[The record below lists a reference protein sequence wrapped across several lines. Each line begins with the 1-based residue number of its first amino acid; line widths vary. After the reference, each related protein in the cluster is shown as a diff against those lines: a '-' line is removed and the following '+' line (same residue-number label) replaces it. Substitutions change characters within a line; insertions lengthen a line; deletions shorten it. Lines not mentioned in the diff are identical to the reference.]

1 MKAQRPYLLRALY
14 EWIVDSGEVPY
25 VLVDA
30 TVADVAVPA
39 EHVKDG
45 QIVLNIGPNAVRDLS
60 LGDEYVMCSGRF
72 DGRVFEI
79 CLPML
84 SIKAIYC
91 KDTAQ
96 GMVFPEETWPAS
108 AAPSTAPSLS
118 VSASTSSA
126 PTETAEETP
135 ANAHPPSAA
144 EAAGEESDGAL
155 SKPSG
160 PPNLRLV

>member
-1 MKAQRPYLLRALY
+1 MKPQRPYLLRALY
-14 EWIVDSGEVPY
+14 DWIVDSGEIPY

-30 TVADVAVPA
+30 TVSEVAVPA

-60 LGDEYVMCSGRF
+60 LGDDYVMCSGRF

-79 CLPML
+79 CLPMN
-84 SIKAIYC
+84 SIKAIYS

-96 GMVFPEETWPAS
+96 GMVFPEET
-108 AAPSTAPSLS
+108 L
-118 VSASTSSA
+118 SA
-126 PTETAEETP
+126 PGLPGSHEPAAHDSSVPDEAAAAEENKDNVPVVSQQVDVEGSDKP
-135 ANAHPPSAA
+135 A
-144 EAAGEESDGAL
+144 
-155 SKPSG
+155 G

>member
-1 MKAQRPYLLRALY
+1 MRPQRPYLLRALY
-14 EWIVDSGEVPY
+14 DWIVDSGEVPY

-30 TVADVAVPA
+30 TVADVAVPN

-60 LGDEYVMCSGRF
+60 LGDDYVMCSGRF
-72 DGRVFEI
+72 DGKVFEI

-96 GMVFPEETWPAS
+96 GMVFPEENTEQSAQQTERAPEATQNSETTRDAESHEPESHEPKTHELREEVSGQAS
-108 AAPSTAPSLS
+108 
-118 VSASTSSA
+118 
-126 PTETAEETP
+126 
-135 ANAHPPSAA
+135 
-144 EAAGEESDGAL
+144 D
-155 SKPSG
+155 KPSG

>member
-1 MKAQRPYLLRALY
+1 MKPQRPYLLRALY

-30 TVADVAVPA
+30 TVADVAVPT
-39 EHVKDG
+39 EHIKDG

-96 GMVFPEETWPAS
+96 GMVFPEETWNNAPKSPAES
-108 AAPSTAPSLS
+108 ADTRESAPVAPPAAPTAPSAKK
-118 VSASTSSA
+118 VE
-126 PTETAEETP
+126 PNE
-135 ANAHPPSAA
+135 NADT
-144 EAAGEESDGAL
+144 GSD
-155 SKPSG
+155 KPSG